1 MGSVA
6 TDGRVPPRSLRVPNE
21 NDCNWLCASQLPESL
36 QAGGRTGCQCS
47 AATQLEPG
55 LERYSALV
63 VLGVLGGGGEA
74 PATVR
79 WAVSWC
85 VSARNRLGSGRK
97 VGRRRGRRGVA
108 AGIVHATRLQRQLV
122 GGDGG
127 RRRRAACQE
136 APREAGARCAARVT
150 QLFVKY
156 MCRPPPT
163 IPPVDGSL

>member
-1 MGSVA
+1 MTAIDCAPVN
-6 TDGRVPPRSLRVPNE
+6 SL
-21 NDCNWLCASQLPESL
+21 SL

-79 WAVSWC
+79 WAVSRC

-97 VGRRRGRRGVA
+97 VGRRRSRRSVA
-108 AGIVHATRLQRQLV
+108 AVRSTACAGPQHPHFHGLHGQFQ
-122 GGDGG
+122 
-127 RRRRAACQE
+127 AA
-136 APREAGARCAARVT
+136 A
-150 QLFVKY
+150 KH
-156 MCRPPPT
+156 
-163 IPPVDGSL
+163 